1 MSGFQLSR
9 EAHHHFVKGA
19 AFRLYMERY
28 ERQRTARHGCFG
40 HNRTFPLSSRR
51 VRCASDFRKEDFH
64 DALYRQCRS
73 DDTSCA
79 RSAAAKAYCVM
90 SSADMELAWEAGDR
104 GVAMVGTDAPG
115 DRSSRQ
121 RCLQQ
126 QQQRQQ
132 QQQPQAQ

>member
-1 MSGFQLSR
+1 MGGFQLSR

-28 ERQRTARHGCFG
+28 ERQRTVRHGRFG

-79 RSAAAKAYCVM
+79 RSAA
-90 SSADMELAWEAGDR
+90 E
-104 GVAMVGTDAPG
+104 
-115 DRSSRQ
+115 
-121 RCLQQ
+121 
-126 QQQRQQ
+126 
-132 QQQPQAQ
+132 